1 MRTVMIAAIAASIG
15 FAAIAS
21 ADAAGMMMKP
31 MMSAAASCKG
41 MFMYWDKKTH
51 KCVDA
56 TQ

>member
-1 MRTVMIAAIAASIG
+1 MRTILVAAIAASIG

-21 ADAAGMMMKP
+21 ANAGMMKP

-41 MFMYWDKKTH
+41 EYMYWDAKTK

-56 TQ
+56 TQQ